1 MTVTISPPHSP
12 TVDMENVRPS
22 WRAKRRR
29 IRQLRLRD
37 ETSARLAELHHMTDI
52 LNQAADL
59 IGGGWLQHSWFAYLD
74 DTGRTRTVTAHN
86 VNRMAGRPV
95 VGACLVGGI
104 VEAGGGLSNV
114 RSQAVQRAVDLTW
127 HTLHEIQVPAN
138 HWTSAPE
145 VRMHQVRD
153 LTRWNDHPN
162 RTAPQ
167 AEALLRRS
175 SAAARSE
182 AARVSHLSL
191 VRAEGWKGSVPLP
204 PRCA

>member
-1 MTVTISPPHSP
+1 MTVTTSPPYSP
-12 TVDMENVRPS
+12 TVSVDGHRPS
-22 WRAKRRR
+22 WREKRRR
-29 IRQLRLRD
+29 TRQLRLRD
-37 ETSARLAELHHMTDI
+37 ETSARLAELDHMTDI
-52 LNQAADL
+52 LNQAAEL

-74 DTGRTRTVTAHN
+74 DNGRTRTVTAHD
-86 VNRMAGRPV
+86 VNKMAGRPV
-95 VGACLVGGI
+95 VGACLVGAI
-104 VEAGGGLSNV
+104 VQAGGGLSNV

-127 HTLHEIQVPAN
+127 HTLHEIQVQAN

-145 VRMHQVRD
+145 VRMDRVRD

-182 AARVSHLSL
+182 AARVSQLSDL
-191 VRAEGWKGSVPLP
+191 YV
-204 PRCA
+204 

>member
-12 TVDMENVRPS
+12 TVDVENDGPS

-29 IRQLRLRD
+29 IQQLRLRD
-37 ETSARLAELHHMTDI
+37 ETSARLAELDHMADI

-74 DTGRTRTVTAHN
+74 DNGRTRTVTAHN
-86 VNRMAGRPV
+86 VDRMAGRPV
-95 VGACLVGGI
+95 VGACLVGAI
-104 VEAGGGLSNV
+104 VQAGGGLPNV

-127 HTLHEIQVPAN
+127 HTLQEIQIRAN

-145 VRMHQVRD
+145 IRMDRVRE
-153 LTRWNDHPN
+153 LTRWNDHPS

-167 AEALLRRS
+167 AEALLRRTAV
-175 SAAARSE
+175 AASSE
-182 AARVSHLSL
+182 AARVTQRSD
-191 VRAEGWKGSVPLP
+191 VYA
-204 PRCA
+204 

>member
-12 TVDMENVRPS
+12 TVDVENARPS

-29 IRQLRLRD
+29 IRQLRIHD
-37 ETSARLAELHHMTDI
+37 ETSARLAELDHMTDI

-74 DTGRTRTVTAHN
+74 DNGRTRTVTAHN
-86 VNRMAGRPV
+86 VDRMAGRPV
-95 VGACLVGGI
+95 VGACLVGAI
-104 VEAGGGLSNV
+104 VQAGGGLSNV

-127 HTLHEIQVPAN
+127 HTLHEIHVRAN

-145 VRMHQVRD
+145 IRMDRVRD
-153 LTRWNDHPN
+153 LTRWNDHPS

-167 AEALLRRS
+167 AEALLRRT
-175 SAAARSE
+175 AAAASSE
-182 AARVSHLSL
+182 AARVSQRSDLY
-191 VRAEGWKGSVPLP
+191 V
-204 PRCA
+204 

>member
-1 MTVTISPPHSP
+1 MTVTTSPPQVP
-12 TVDMENVRPS
+12 TVSVDDHRPS
-22 WRAKRRR
+22 WRAKRRLT
-29 IRQLRLRD
+29 RQLRLRD
-37 ETSARLAELHHMTDI
+37 QASARLAELDHMADI

-59 IGGGWLQHSWFAYLD
+59 IRGGWLQHSWFAYLD

-114 RSQAVQRAVDLTW
+114 RSSAVQRAVDLTW
-127 HTLHEIQVPAN
+127 HTLFEIPVPAN
-138 HWTSAPE
+138 HWTAAPE
-145 VRMHQVRD
+145 VRMHEVRD

-175 SAAARSE
+175 AAAASSE
-182 AARVSHLSL
+182 AARVSQRSDLY
-191 VRAEGWKGSVPLP
+191 V
-204 PRCA
+204 